1 MYGQVPRRWLCESIE
16 PCNRLCSHSRANIRL
31 TAYAAVTRHRTGR
44 YYQIDYFTIVTY
56 CLLCLG
62 LGTLLL
68 AVTGIVTL
76 GIRLL
81 GLCSQTKR

>member
-1 MYGQVPRRWLCESIE
+1 MYGQFPRRW
-16 PCNRLCSHSRANIRL
+16 LCSHSRANIRL
-31 TAYAAVTRHRTGR
+31 TAYAAVTRHKTGR
-44 YYQIDYFTIVTY
+44 CYQTDYFTIVTY

-68 AVTGIVTL
+68 ATTSIVKP